1 MGWGRGCFIHG
12 GEGACAEAAGLE
24 VSVPFHLVITF
35 ESYSKIFKNKNKT
48 KLQLSCGRRTVWGTG
63 RSQPASLIQTD
74 KQTDRQTAPRLKSP
88 RAEKG
93 ASGAASD
100 APCPPHPASA
110 QQAAPRPL
118 THTPAGSK
126 HSTPQF
132 FPE

>member
-1 MGWGRGCFIHG
+1 M
-12 GEGACAEAAGLE
+12 
-24 VSVPFHLVITF
+24 SVPFHSVITF

-48 KLQLSCGRRTVWGTG
+48 KLRLSCGRRTVWGTG
-63 RSQPASLIQTD
+63 RSQPASLIRTD

-110 QQAAPRPL
+110 QQAAQQAALRPL
-118 THTPAGSK
+118 THTPAGSE